1 MILCAL
7 SLSSCAEKKIS
18 VFQTNQFRRS
28 VSEIEINSNRI
39 KANTDECE
47 RDLDESK
54 EINEKM
60 NSMKNSSGSVR

>member
-1 MILCAL
+1 MLLCAL
-7 SLSSCAEKKIS
+7 PLSSCAEKKIG

-39 KANTDECE
+39 KANADECE
-47 RDLDESK
+47 RDLEESR

-60 NSMKNSSGSVR
+60 KSLKTSSGSAR